1 MGVIRRFCQQSWGFA
16 LLVLLLGSTAHASSA
31 TPLRLDAPPSSITL
45 APYVSHF
52 CTPDTRLSLAQVQQQ
67 TFLPLPGNSTALGY
81 RRDVCWFHFRVEN
94 VSTTPLNL
102 IFSVDYGLVDH
113 IELYAPGATGAQYWR
128 FGAAEPMDLRPLQTR
143 LLVVPLALGPQSTQG
158 YWLRVATE
166 HSMNLPLQLSGQ
178 QAFLSERLRQEWG
191 VGALYGVG
199 LGLLLYNLLL
209 WGFLREKVYLYYV
222 LNMAMFLLA
231 FAGWHG
237 AYPLLWPDATRWNLM
252 ANHNAIFL
260 GAVFG
265 LLFVREYLGLADW
278 PRVDRVIR
286 RAIVVL
292 LLLVLLQGL
301 LPLFFLARCVP
312 AVALLAG
319 ATALLVGILRW
330 RQGLH
335 AARLYVLAWGFF
347 LVTTVWA
354 ALAAYNLVPGYVSAL
369 NTAFVGLMLQM
380 LLLSFGLAERI
391 NTLKQEKLAREQDV
405 MRARAESQAKSEFLA
420 RMSHEIRTPMNAVLG
435 FAQLLRDTRLDPVQ
449 RNYMQTLFSSGQ
461 TLLTVIDDILDFS
474 KVSAGKLTL
483 EATPFNL
490 HALLEESIALFT
502 LTAHQKSL
510 SLVREQSPD
519 LPVWVR
525 GDPTRLRQILLNLV
539 SNAIK
544 FTEQGCIY
552 LRVSLLSS
560 TDASM
565 AHLRFEVADSGVGMT
580 AEQTGLLF
588 QSFQQAD
595 SSTTRR
601 YGGTGLGLAIARQL
615 VELMGGEIGVN
626 STPGQGS
633 TFWFTVTLPRAAADE
648 VRPKAPASNWPSLAR
663 LRVLVAEDNPVNQ
676 MVITGLL
683 NKFGIEPELVND
695 GAQALAWAQ
704 AHHDTVDIVLMD
716 CEMPVLDGYDASRR
730 IRAWEQAQ
738 KRPRVPIIA
747 LTAHALMEHREK
759 SLAAG
764 MDDHLAKPVILDELR
779 ECLLAWCPVQQKRV
793 G

>member
-1 MGVIRRFCQQSWGFA
+1 MIRCFCLRRWGFA
-16 LLVLLLGSTAHASSA
+16 LLVMLLGGMVHGAAV
-31 TPLRLDAPPSSITL
+31 TPLRLDAPPATRML
-45 APYVSHF
+45 APYVEHF
-52 CTPDTRLSLAQVQQQ
+52 CTPDTRLSLAQAQQQ
-67 TFLPLPGNSTALGY
+67 AFLPLPGNSMALGY
-81 RRDVCWFHFRVEN
+81 RRDVCWFHFQVEN
-94 VSTTPLNL
+94 VSAKALNL
-102 IFSVDYGLVDH
+102 VFSVDYGLVDH
-113 IELYAPGATGAQYWR
+113 IELYAPGAAGTQHWR
-128 FGAAEPMDLRPLQTR
+128 FGVGEPMGLRPLQTR
-143 LLVVPLALGPQSTQG
+143 LLAVPLELGPQGAQD

-178 QAFLSERLRQEWG
+178 QAFLGERLRQEWG
-191 VGALYGVG
+191 VGALYGIG
-199 LGLLLYNLLL
+199 IGLLLYNLLL
-209 WGFLREKVYLYYV
+209 WAFLREKVYLYYV

-237 AYPLLWPDATRWNLM
+237 AYPVLWPDAMGWNLM
-252 ANHNAIFL
+252 TNHNAIFL

-265 LLFVREYLGLADW
+265 LLFMREYLGLADW
-278 PRVDRVIR
+278 LRVDRVVRDVIM
-286 RAIVVL
+286 AL
-292 LLLVLLQGL
+292 LILVLLQGF
-301 LPLFFLARCVP
+301 LPLYLLARCVP

-319 ATALLVGILRW
+319 AAALIIGILRW

-347 LVTTVWA
+347 LMTTVWA
-354 ALAAYNLVPGYVSAL
+354 ALAAYNLVSGYVSAL

-391 NTLKQEKLAREQDV
+391 NTLKQETLAREQDV
-405 MRARAESQAKSEFLA
+405 MRAQAESQAKSEFLA

-449 RNYMQTLFSSGQ
+449 RNQMQTLFSSGQ
-461 TLLTVIDDILDFS
+461 TLLTVINDILDFS
-474 KVSAGKLTL
+474 KISAGKLSL

-490 HALLEESIALFT
+490 HALLEESIALLT

-525 GDPTRLRQILLNLV
+525 GDPNRLRQILLNLV

-544 FTEQGCIY
+544 FTEQGGVQ
-552 LRVSLLSS
+552 LRVSLLPS
-560 TDASM
+560 TEASM
-565 AHLRFEVADSGVGMT
+565 ASLRFEVADSGIGMT
-580 AEQTGLLF
+580 AEQTRQLF

-595 SSTTRR
+595 NSTTRR

-615 VELMGGEIGVN
+615 VELMGGEIGVT

-633 TFWFTVTLPRAAADE
+633 TFWFTVTLPRAAAEE
-648 VRPKAPASNWPSLAR
+648 VRPKTPDSDEPGLAQV
-663 LRVLVAEDNPVNQ
+663 RVLVAEDNPVNQ

-683 NKFGIEPELVND
+683 NKLGIEPELVSD
-695 GAQALAWAQ
+695 GAQAVAWVQ
-704 AHHDTVDIVLMD
+704 AHHDAVDIVLMD

-779 ECLLAWCPVQQKRV
+779 KRLRAWCPVPQKRV